1 MGFGVGVQKVRKFI
15 IDWEGNTDY
24 EEILNNEA
32 CVILRDVFETSK
44 SGVSTVTV
52 WYRDE
57 SDESEE

>member
-1 MGFGVGVQKVRKFI
+1 
-15 IDWEGNTDY
+15 
-24 EEILNNEA
+24 
-32 CVILRDVFETSK
+32 LRDVFETSK

>member
-52 WYRDE
+52 
-57 SDESEE
+57 